1 MRISRSG
8 AHKNRGENILV
19 YSSDPSINI
28 YGDKI
33 KIFAALIHD
42 KNSQNTY
49 NYTVELSFEKL
60 AKILQKINE
69 EYLKNPSNIER
80 KIESH
85 TKTLLQ
91 LLIISS
97 GLLNNKVKEETS

>member
-28 YGDKI
+28 YGDKSRFLLLSSTT
-33 KIFAALIHD
+33 KIHKIHTIT
-42 KNSQNTY
+42 Q
-49 NYTVELSFEKL
+49 LSCLLRNLRRF
-60 AKILQKINE
+60 LQKINE

-97 GLLNNKVKEETS
+97 GLLNNKDKEETS